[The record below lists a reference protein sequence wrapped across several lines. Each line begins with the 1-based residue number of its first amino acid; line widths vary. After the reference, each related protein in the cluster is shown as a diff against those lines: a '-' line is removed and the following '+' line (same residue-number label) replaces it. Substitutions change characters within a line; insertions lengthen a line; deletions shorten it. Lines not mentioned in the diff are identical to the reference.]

1 MINNV
6 VLVGRLTRDIEL
18 RYNKNGIAYAQ
29 FSLAVN
35 RNFKNQNGERDADFI
50 SCSVWRQSAEFLN
63 NYARK
68 GSLIGITGR
77 IETSSYDN
85 EQGQRVFTT
94 RVVCDNVQ
102 LLESRN
108 AQAQSNQGFGGND
121 AFGTQNA
128 SFGQPV
134 TPSDNSE
141 MPGGNFFGS
150 NDQQNDPLQNQGVP
164 IDTISEDDLPF

>member
-63 NYARK
+63 NYAHK

-85 EQGQRVFTT
+85 EQGQRVYTT
-94 RVVCDNVQ
+94 RVVCENVQ
-102 LLESRN
+102 LLESKN
-108 AQAQSNQGFGGND
+108 AQQSQGFGGNEP
-121 AFGTQNA
+121 FGTQPA
-128 SFGQPV
+128 TFGQPD
-134 TPSDNSE
+134 TSSNNQGMMNQNPFGNS
-141 MPGGNFFGS
+141 N
-150 NDQQNDPLQNQGVP
+150 NDMQNDPLQSQGVP

>member
-35 RNFKNQNGERDADFI
+35 RNYKNQEGNYDADFI
-50 SCSVWRQSAEFLN
+50 NCSVWRQPAEFLS
-63 NYARK
+63 NYAGK
-68 GSLIGITGR
+68 GTLIGITGR

-94 RVVCDNVQ
+94 RVVCDRVQ
-102 LLESRN
+102 ILESRN
-108 AQAQSNQGFGGND
+108 SQNQMNQNFGPSD
-121 AFGTQNA
+121 AFGGANA
-128 SFGQPV
+128 SFNQPV
-134 TPSDNSE
+134 TPSDSSGANA
-141 MPGGNFFGS
+141 FGD
-150 NDQQNDPLQNQGVP
+150 NMVNNQNDPLQSQGVP

>member
-50 SCSVWRQSAEFLN
+50 NCSVWRQSAEFLN

-85 EQGQRVFTT
+85 EQGQRVYTT

-108 AQAQSNQGFGGND
+108 AQATNQGFGADD
-121 AFGTQNA
+121 AFATPNA
-128 SFGQPV
+128 PFGQSVAPN
-134 TPSDNSE
+134 NSE
-141 MPGGNFFGS
+141 MNNTFGA
-150 NDQQNDPLQNQGVP
+150 NNQNDPLQSQGVP
-164 IDTISEDDLPF
+164 VDTISEDDLPF